1 MENWQ
6 AAEKYGLTW
15 KFWFF
20 AETPCEQKHSK
31 IAKKAIRQK
40 KKQFIKKKLVIPKQ
54 KSIKRNFDKKQEK

>member
-40 KKQFIKKKLVIPKQ
+40 NLLIKKIGYSKTKI
-54 KSIKRNFDKKQEK
+54 NKKKFR